1 MTPPVRLN
9 PVPLRPALYAWL
21 FLSFPIRAGALPARM
36 NLNVEGCLGPHLRE
50 CLSHPCASVVVHGR
64 PPGGVAR
71 ARCSDMI
78 IDAGRGSIAPCLALP
93 AAVAVKEGRGIKR
106 VWSHK
111 YRSWRVRKRGGHEQ
125 GASEGG

>member
-1 MTPPVRLN
+1 
-9 PVPLRPALYAWL
+9 
-21 FLSFPIRAGALPARM
+21 M
-36 NLNVEGCLGPHLRE
+36 NLNVEGMLGLALAR
-50 CLSHPCASVVVHGR
+50 VHKPSLCSSAVLHDR

-78 IDAGRGSIAPCLALP
+78 IDAGRGSIAPYLALP

-111 YRSWRVRKRGGHEQ
+111 YRSWRVRKRDEQ